1 MKTVQ
6 IHEITFESSK
16 KSFESKNYPNEGLF
30 IVEDLEI
37 NLTDIRFVNKETNF
51 VLGIAPD
58 DLFFRLCKPT
68 TIINKQ
74 NPDPE
79 LKSVFNSEIDQNF
92 ILEFTKLLLNRK

>member
-16 KSFESKNYPNEGLF
+16 ETFESEKYPNSGLF
-30 IVEDLEI
+30 IVEDLDT
-37 NLTDIRFVNKETNF
+37 NLTDVRFVNKEINY

-58 DLFFRLCKPT
+58 DIFFRLCKPT

-74 NPDPE
+74 NPDTE
-79 LKSVFNSEIDQNF
+79 LKSVFYSEIDQNF